1 MSRCILILVQSSILS
16 WKVMET
22 CDKPKK
28 LVWSVSSVSE
38 NRIHLLHQTT
48 REFLVQKGFA
58 DANNQTQPITEVESH
73 SVLAI
78 SCIASIHSIS
88 GMLSSNIDPY
98 ALTYSEETSSNES
111 QRFLIYPSQNW
122 FRHVHDACPE
132 KEQSL
137 VLEIEHICN
146 PNTDVFPSWAHLYNM
161 RRRMTFA
168 ENSYKKCQHALDSR
182 IYWNECSRR
191 ETA

>member
-16 WKVMET
+16 WKVMKT

-98 ALTYSEETSSNES
+98 ALTSSEETSSNES
-111 QRFLIYPSQNW
+111 QRFLVYPSQIGSAMCMM
-122 FRHVHDACPE
+122 HA
-132 KEQSL
+132 
-137 VLEIEHICN
+137 
-146 PNTDVFPSWAHLYNM
+146 
-161 RRRMTFA
+161 RRKNRAWCWKLSTFA
-168 ENSYKKCQHALDSR
+168 IQTPMFSLHGPTY
-182 IYWNECSRR
+182 
-191 ETA
+191 TT